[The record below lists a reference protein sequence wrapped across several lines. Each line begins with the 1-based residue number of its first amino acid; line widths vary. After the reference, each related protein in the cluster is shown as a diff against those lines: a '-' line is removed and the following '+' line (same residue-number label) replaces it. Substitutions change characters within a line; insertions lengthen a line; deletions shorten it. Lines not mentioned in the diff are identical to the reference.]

1 MALNT
6 AASSTADYDELSTHP
21 WRRRWWHIMDRDIG
35 IIPIPIYVL
44 LLSLLIGFTALDAVK
59 SDVTMVIAVMAIF
72 AFTLG
77 EIGKRAPV
85 IRNVGGAA
93 VVVTFVPSYLNY
105 KGWIP
110 ASNVEIVS
118 EFFTSTNILYL
129 FIAGVIVGSI
139 LSMDRTVLI
148 KGFVKIFVPLAA
160 GSLVAGV
167 VGLGVG
173 SLVGLGFRETL
184 YFIVAPIMAGGVG
197 EGAIPLT
204 LGYSQVGFGDQGE
217 LLARVMP
224 AILVGNLTAIV
235 CAGLLSYLGRKRP
248 SLTGFGQLQPG
259 VHDDL
264 LSKDSAAE
272 DKNLFSVQNIAAAI
286 VVAVTLYLA
295 GSMAHELFGLPGPV
309 TMLFLAVA
317 LKLAHGVTPR
327 IQAGSKTVYQFFLT
341 AMAFPMLFAFGLV
354 LTPWEKLV
362 EGFAPR
368 NLITIVATVVALVV
382 TGFFTSK
389 LVRIHP
395 VEGAIITSTHSGMGG
410 AGDIAILTASD
421 RMRLMPFAQI
431 ATRIGGGITV
441 AAVLALA
448 ALWGL

>member
-1 MALNT
+1 MRSAN
-6 AASSTADYDELSTHP
+6 AHP
-21 WRRRWWHIMDRDIG
+21 I
-35 IIPIPIYVL
+35 
-44 LLSLLIGFTALDAVK
+44 
-59 SDVTMVIAVMAIF
+59 
-72 AFTLG
+72 
-77 EIGKRAPV
+77 
-85 IRNVGGAA
+85 IRNIGGAA

-118 EFFTSTNILYL
+118 EFFKSTNILYL

-139 LSMDRTVLI
+139 LSMDRKVLI

-160 GSLVAGV
+160 GSLVAAA
-167 VGLGVG
+167 VGTAVG
-173 SLVGLGFRETL
+173 SLVGIGFRDTL

-197 EGAIPLT
+197 EGAVPLA
-204 LGYSQVGFGDQGE
+204 LGYSQVGFGDQGD
-217 LLARVMP
+217 LLAKIMP
-224 AILVGNLTAIV
+224 AILVGNLTAII
-235 CAGLLSYLGRKRP
+235 CSGLLSYLGKKKP
-248 SLTGFGQLQPG
+248 HLTGFGKLQPG
-259 VHDDL
+259 VEDDL
-264 LSKDSAAE
+264 LEDAE
-272 DKNLFSVQNIAAAI
+272 TPGKSNLFSVQNIAAAGI
-286 VVAVTLYLA
+286 VAVTLYLA
-295 GSMAHELFGLPGPV
+295 GQMAHELFGVPGPV

-327 IQAGSKTVYQFFLT
+327 IQVGSKLVYTFFLT

-354 LTPWEKLV
+354 LTPWEKLM
-362 EGFAPR
+362 EGFAPA
-368 NLITIVATVVALVV
+368 NLITIVATVVALVT

-395 VEGAIITSTHSGMGG
+395 VEGAIITATHSGMGG

-441 AAVLALA
+441 TVVLAVA
-448 ALWGL
+448 AIWGL

>member
-1 MALNT
+1 MATNT
-6 AASSTADYDELSTHP
+6 DTHNFETPDAAAHP
-21 WRRRWWHIMDRDIG
+21 WRRRWWSLMDRDVG
-35 IIPIPIYVL
+35 IIPIPFYIL
-44 LLSLLIGFTALDAVK
+44 LVTLLGGFTAMGLVK
-59 SDVTMVIAVMAIF
+59 SDITMVIAVMAVF

-77 EIGKRAPV
+77 EIGKRAPI
-85 IRNVGGAA
+85 IRNIGGAA

-118 EFFTSTNILYL
+118 DFFKSTNILYL

-139 LSMDRTVLI
+139 LSMDRKVLI

-160 GSLVAGV
+160 GSLVAAA
-167 VGLGVG
+167 VGTAVG
-173 SLVGLGFRETL
+173 SLVGIGFRDTL

-197 EGAIPLT
+197 EGAVPLA
-204 LGYSQVGFGDQGE
+204 LGYSQVGFGDQGD
-217 LLARVMP
+217 LLAKIMP
-224 AILVGNLTAIV
+224 AILVGNLTAII
-235 CAGLLSYLGRKRP
+235 CSGLLSYLGRKKP
-248 SLTGFGQLQPG
+248 HLTGFGKLQPG
-259 VHDDL
+259 VDDDL
-264 LSKDSAAE
+264 LE
-272 DKNLFSVQNIAAAI
+272 DTETPDKSNLFSVQNIAAAGI
-286 VVAVTLYLA
+286 VAVTLYLA
-295 GSMAHELFGLPGPV
+295 GQMAHELFGVPGPV

-327 IQAGSKTVYQFFLT
+327 IQVGSKLVYTFFLT

-354 LTPWEKLV
+354 LTPWEKLM
-362 EGFAPR
+362 EGFAPA
-368 NLITIVATVVALVV
+368 NLITIVATVVALVT

-395 VEGAIITSTHSGMGG
+395 VEGAIITATHSGMGG

-441 AAVLALA
+441 TVVLAVA
-448 ALWGL
+448 AIWGL

>member
-1 MALNT
+1 MAT
-6 AASSTADYDELSTHP
+6 HTKAPRGADPQEVSGHP
-21 WRRRWWHIMDRDIG
+21 WSARWWALMDRDIG
-35 IIPIPIYVL
+35 IIPIPIYIL
-44 LLSLLIGFTALDAVK
+44 LVGLLIGFTAMDVVE
-59 SDVTMVIAVMAIF
+59 SDITMVIAVMAVF

-85 IRNVGGAA
+85 IRNIGGAA

-118 EFFTSTNILYL
+118 DFFKSTNILYL

-160 GSLVAGV
+160 GSIVAGI
-167 VGLGVG
+167 VGTAVG
-173 SLVGLGFRETL
+173 SLVGIGFRDTL

-197 EGAIPLT
+197 EGAVPLT
-204 LGYSQVGFGDQGE
+204 LGYAQVGFGEQGE
-217 LLARVMP
+217 LLAKVMP
-224 AILVGNLTAIV
+224 AILVGNLTAIILS
-235 CAGLLSYLGRKRP
+235 GLLSYLGKKRP
-248 SLTGFGQLQPG
+248 HLTGFGRLQPG
-259 VHDDL
+259 VNDDL
-264 LSKDSAAE
+264 LEAE
-272 DKNLFSVQNIAAAI
+272 DTTDQSNLFSVQNIAAAMI
-286 VVAVTLYLA
+286 VAVTLYLA
-295 GSMAHELFGLPGPV
+295 GQMAHELLGLPGPV
-309 TMLFLAVA
+309 TMLFLAVL

-327 IQAGSKTVYQFFLT
+327 IQAGSKIVYTFFLT

-354 LTPWEKLV
+354 LTPWEKLI

-368 NLITIVATVVALVV
+368 NLITIVATVTALVI

-431 ATRIGGGITV
+431 ATRIGGGLTV
-441 AAVLALA
+441 AGILALA
-448 ALWGL
+448 AVWGM